1 MEQRSKDLLHLEQ
14 KNLAP
19 SSIESTLLVCN
30 KSKGMAS
37 QSRKPYPDGKPLN
50 NPVPQSQ
57 VMGRVK
63 DFLGVM
69 AEANKRLELDAKE
82 NSGKSYDIEEL
93 TGNESE
99 YIEMDLMLGVA
110 DLHTPEAVAAAEA
123 AIAGSQP
130 VIALAGASSE
140 SESESESDDS
150 SSDEEDDNTD
160 DVEKADRSTCLP
172 SNSEGPKSVKAESLN
187 EALGK
192 HRNKKRQ
199 KIVELS

>member
-19 SSIESTLLVCN
+19 SSI
-30 KSKGMAS
+30 
-37 QSRKPYPDGKPLN
+37 
-50 NPVPQSQ
+50 
-57 VMGRVK
+57 VMGKVR

-69 AEANKRLELDAKE
+69 AEANKRIELDAKE

-99 YIEMDLMLGVA
+99 YIEMDLMLGIA
-110 DLHTPEAVAAAEA
+110 DLHTPEAVAAAQA

-130 VIALAGASSE
+130 VISLAGANSE
-140 SESESESDDS
+140 SELESNSDGG

-160 DVEKADRSTCLP
+160 DVGKDDRSTCLP
-172 SNSEGPKSVKAESLN
+172 SNSEGPESVKAESLS
-187 EALGK
+187 EALGNR

-199 KIVELS
+199 RIVELS